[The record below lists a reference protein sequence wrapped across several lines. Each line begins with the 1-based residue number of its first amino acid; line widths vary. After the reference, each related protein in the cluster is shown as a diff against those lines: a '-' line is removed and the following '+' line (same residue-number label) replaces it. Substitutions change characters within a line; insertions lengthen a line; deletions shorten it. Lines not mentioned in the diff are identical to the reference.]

1 MSSNTSVGQRL
12 QVSHEV
18 TINLSAEDVTKF
30 GDLFPWWLTSLAVGW
45 RPPFLALSTSG
56 LSAELLTTQWL
67 TLLRVGREREIQ
79 D

>member
-45 RPPFLALSTSG
+45 RPPFLADRKS
-56 LSAELLTTQWL
+56 
-67 TLLRVGREREIQ
+67 VV
-79 D
+79 